1 MATRKVKRYNGST
14 VDGSQVE
21 DESDRGEMTAEQKA
35 YDDEAKGEAIL
46 KNMRDTAAAKPAIV
60 TKEQLAKSGFTN
72 LRDYLNDQQKLTR
85 RDGKAPER
93 VTVKKEEVSVEKPKL
108 RYQSLQDRARDYEA
122 AREESGVGMY
132 GSTKREKVPVEDRL
146 LKNPAIRKSEQK
158 FMGSLKFSKG
168 GSTASSRGDG
178 IAQRGKTKGRM
189 V

>member
-1 MATRKVKRYNGST
+1 MATKRKVKRYDEGGVTQEDLDVANESSDPIAELNRRKAWTDEEVSEPMKKMSFKDAFASARKAGDKTFEWNGKKFT
-14 VDGSQVE
+14 TE
-21 DESDRGEMTAEQKA
+21 
-35 YDDEAKGEAIL
+35 
-46 KNMRDTAAAKPAIV
+46 
-60 TKEQLAKSGFTN
+60 LASEKKTM
-72 LRDYLNDQQKLTR
+72 
-85 RDGKAPER
+85 PER
-93 VTVKKEEVSVEKPKL
+93 VVAKKEEVSVEKPKL

-168 GSTASSRGDG
+168 GSTASRRGDG